1 MLGFTFIT
9 DSKLSMYREK
19 AIKSETLAKEVEEMQ
34 DMAFVY
40 EKRIEEKNKEISN
53 LKSDVAS
60 KDKEI
65 LSVGKDLSVAKE
77 EIERLNNN
85 QKKLIKSIKDKTEKL
100 EEANSKLGN
109 ANYRISDLEEKRSKI
124 SSDLKKKSNELV
136 EAKIKI
142 GNLENEVLVG
152 SKTIQDLESK
162 LKLTQVELRGYQIGI
177 IGKDKNNVAE
187 PELDKDEESDK
198 DVAEPEKFDENK
210 EVKYNTLLDTDV
222 IQEEVGD
229 IVDPENVAEQV
240 KDTKK
245 KKKKEVSYFNGFI
258 IF

>member
-1 MLGFTFIT
+1 MSMLGFTFIT

-19 AIKSETLAKEVEEMQ
+19 AIKSEALAKEVEEMQ
-34 DMAFVY
+34 DMAFIY

-53 LKSDVAS
+53 LKSDIAS

-100 EEANSKLGN
+100 EEANSKLSN

-136 EAKIKI
+136 EAKNKI

-229 IVDPENVAEQV
+229 IVDPKNVAKQV

-245 KKKKEVSYFNGFI
+245 KKKKKK
-258 IF
+258 

>member
-1 MLGFTFIT
+1 MSMLGFTFIT

-34 DMAFVY
+34 DMAFIY

-53 LKSDVAS
+53 LKSDIAS

-100 EEANSKLGN
+100 EEANSKLSN

-124 SSDLKKKSNELV
+124 SSDLKNKSNELV

-245 KKKKEVSYFNGFI
+245 KKKKKK
-258 IF
+258 

>member
-1 MLGFTFIT
+1 MSMLGFTFIT

-34 DMAFVY
+34 DMAFIY

-53 LKSDVAS
+53 LKSDMAS

-100 EEANSKLGN
+100 EEANSKLSN

-124 SSDLKKKSNELV
+124 SSDLKKKSNELI
-136 EAKIKI
+136 EAEIKI

-245 KKKKEVSYFNGFI
+245 KKKKKK
-258 IF
+258 

>member
-1 MLGFTFIT
+1 MSMLGFTFIT

-34 DMAFVY
+34 DMAFIY

-53 LKSDVAS
+53 LKSDIAS

-100 EEANSKLGN
+100 EEANSKLSN

-162 LKLTQVELRGYQIGI
+162 LELTQVELRGYQIGI

-245 KKKKEVSYFNGFI
+245 KKKKKK
-258 IF
+258 

>member
-1 MLGFTFIT
+1 MSMLGFTFIT

-34 DMAFVY
+34 DMAFIY

-53 LKSDVAS
+53 LKSDIAS

-124 SSDLKKKSNELV
+124 SSDLKKKSNDLV

-198 DVAEPEKFDENK
+198 YVAEPEKFDENK

-245 KKKKEVSYFNGFI
+245 KKKKKK
-258 IF
+258 

>member
-1 MLGFTFIT
+1 MSMLGFTFIT

-34 DMAFVY
+34 DMAFIY

-53 LKSDVAS
+53 LKSDIAS

-100 EEANSKLGN
+100 EEANSKLSN

-245 KKKKEVSYFNGFI
+245 NKKKKK
-258 IF
+258 

>member
-1 MLGFTFIT
+1 MSMLGFTFIT

-34 DMAFVY
+34 DMAFIY

-53 LKSDVAS
+53 LKSDIAS

-124 SSDLKKKSNELV
+124 SSDLKKKSNDLV

-245 KKKKEVSYFNGFI
+245 KKKKRSELF
-258 IF
+258 

>member
-1 MLGFTFIT
+1 MSMLGFTFIT

-34 DMAFVY
+34 DMAFIH

-53 LKSDVAS
+53 LKSDIAS

-100 EEANSKLGN
+100 EEANSKLSN

-245 KKKKEVSYFNGFI
+245 KKKKKK
-258 IF
+258 

>member
-1 MLGFTFIT
+1 MSMLGFTFIT

-34 DMAFVY
+34 DMAFIY

-53 LKSDVAS
+53 LKSDIAS
-60 KDKEI
+60 NDKEI

-198 DVAEPEKFDENK
+198 DVAEPDKFDENK

-245 KKKKEVSYFNGFI
+245 KKKKKK
-258 IF
+258 